1 MFLPARPSTPTFG
14 TKDHA
19 RSHLV
24 RSDPHQLLAE
34 VGALE
39 KSDECGGRAVDTL
52 SDEFAML
59 DLALAHPL
67 RISDDAHFGT
77 ETSVSLYCA
86 MRPQTGTRAN
96 ALSNGN
102 TASNTAPPTFS
113 K

>member
-67 RISDDAHFGT
+67 RHVAQKIRMAGGEITDDKAADGQALGEHIAHQ
-77 ETSVSLYCA
+77 
-86 MRPQTGTRAN
+86 R
-96 ALSNGN
+96 
-102 TASNTAPPTFS
+102 
-113 K
+113 